1 MNRRSVVRTAALVL
15 LVSGCAPWR
24 AEPPPEK
31 SLDADLAAV
40 RAFHATRPRYE
51 TPLDA
56 GVTVP
61 KGVGSLSARDCG
73 ACHTAIYEEWRVST
87 HAAAWT
93 DRQFQAEI
101 GKSGNRWLCLNCH
114 TPLLVQHDV
123 WPVGLEGDDLE
134 RPKLIPDPV
143 FDAALREEGIT
154 CAACHVV
161 DGVIHGPGVA
171 VDAPHAVQADAQ
183 FTSEKLCERC
193 HQASATYPGKTFACS
208 FGTGDE
214 WRAGPY
220 PAEGKDC
227 RTCHMPAVERPA
239 AAGGAVRTVRSHWWR
254 GAGIPK
260 EAGGGPPP
268 EANPPGLGLDA
279 RWDATGLVVV
289 ATNANA
295 GHQLP
300 TGDPERFVRVDV
312 RFSDAAGAPVGEPW
326 SARIGQT
333 WEWWPVAKKLDDNR
347 LAPRESRTWTLQ
359 PPPGAA
365 AATLEASSH
374 RMTDDTAAFHA
385 LEGYPRSV
393 VTHTIALT
401 AP

>member
-1 MNRRSVVRTAALVL
+1 MIRHFAVRSAAFAL
-15 LVSGCAPWR
+15 LGSGCAPWR
-24 AEPPPEK
+24 ADPPAEK
-31 SLDADLAAV
+31 GLDADLAAV
-40 RAFHATRPRYE
+40 RAFHATRPTYE

-56 GVTVP
+56 GLVVP
-61 KGVGSLSARDCG
+61 TGVASLSAKDCG
-73 ACHTAIYEEWRVST
+73 VCHTAIYEEWRVST

-93 DRQFQAEI
+93 DRQFQAEL

-114 TPLLVQHDV
+114 TPLLVQHDK
-123 WPVGLEGDDLE
+123 WPVGLEGDDVETPRLVD
-134 RPKLIPDPV
+134 DPV
-143 FDAALREEGIT
+143 FDAGLRDEGVT

-171 VDAPHAVQADAQ
+171 VDAPHVVAVDAN

-193 HQASATYPGKTFACS
+193 HQATAFYAGKTFACS
-208 FGTGDE
+208 FATGDE

-239 AAGGAVRTVRSHWWR
+239 AAGGAVRIVRSHWWR

-260 EAGGGPPP
+260 EPGGGPPP

-300 TGDPERFVRVDV
+300 TGDPERFVRVEV
-312 RFSDAAGAPVGEPW
+312 RFVDAAGAPAGEPW
-326 SARIGQT
+326 TARIGQT

-347 LAPRESRTWTLQ
+347 LAPREARAWTVP
-359 PPPGAA
+359 PPPGART
-365 AATLEASSH
+365 ATIEASSH
-374 RMTDDTAAFHA
+374 RMSEEAATFHA
-385 LEGYPRSV
+385 LEGYPRSLM
-393 VTHTIALT
+393 THTLT
-401 AP
+401 VNAP